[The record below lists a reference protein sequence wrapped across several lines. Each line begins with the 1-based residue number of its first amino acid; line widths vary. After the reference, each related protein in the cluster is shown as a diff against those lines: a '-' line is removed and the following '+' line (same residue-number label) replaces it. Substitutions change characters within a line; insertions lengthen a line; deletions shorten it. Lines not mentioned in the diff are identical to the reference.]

1 MMTIEILP
9 AELPLPSSEHFSACA
24 FPYLES
30 LFAQTRTTQQDELL
44 AALHRS
50 TIVKQG
56 QLVEPHTWLSSLLR
70 DQHGTEVS
78 QLDSAGSKKRV
89 LVLGS
94 GLVAGPACEVFL
106 ARKDVAVTI
115 GKPLCS
121 SRTMSADSCVIQL
134 VSTSSL
140 LQLWL
145 VKRRRQ

>member
-1 MMTIEILP
+1 MTIEILP

-30 LFAQTRTTQQDELL
+30 LFARSRTSQQDELL

-56 QLVEPHTWLSSLLR
+56 QLVEPHTWLSSLLQ
-70 DQHGTEVS
+70 DQPVAAVS
-78 QLDSAGSKKRV
+78 RSDAAGSQKRV

-115 GKPLCS
+115 GKQLCLS
-121 SRTMSADSCVIQL
+121 NVMSADGRTI
-134 VSTSSL
+134 
-140 LQLWL
+140 
-145 VKRRRQ
+145 